1 MKTPDFTPAGIG
13 AILLALITNL
23 IVLFDL
29 DLSDA
34 QRGAITGVVSA
45 VVLAAFLIHD
55 AVIRHGRANVAA
67 AAVASGGDTAAELA
81 AAKGE
86 PVRTTAVRR

>member
-1 MKTPDFTPAGIG
+1 MKTPDFTPAGIS

-34 QRGAITGVVSA
+34 QRGGITGAVSA

-55 AVIRHGRANVAA
+55 AVIRHGRANIAA
-67 AAVASGGDTAAELA
+67 AAIASGGDTAAELA
-81 AAKGE
+81 AARGE
-86 PVRTTAVRR
+86 PLGVASRR